1 MSLIRKQETKG
12 ITVHCEHPGV
22 PCDSRNLAYRAAQ
35 HLSDAVGGIG
45 GIAIDIHKRI
55 PVAAGLAGGSAN
67 AAAVLHGVNELFGL
81 GFKEETLMQFGAQ
94 LGADV
99 PFCLHGGAA
108 LGLGIGDRLTRLPV
122 LPDVPLLLL
131 NPGIEISTA
140 TVFKK
145 LNFSLTT
152 QEKRGIIIKVCLEKG
167 DVIGIGKNLY
177 NLLEVPVFS
186 QYPEIAALKTE
197 LSTQTGFCGALMSGS
212 GATVFAV
219 MHNGDAARRS
229 ESHFKNMSQLLYN
242 HGNQSRR
249 CVCILTI
256 KGRWPSGKAQVFGT
270 CMRRFESYP
279 PLSPFCGVL
288 AHKRS
293 ALMQRLNLQRK
304 KVRILKCNKQN

>member
-1 MSLIRKQETKG
+1 VKKIRVRAHAKINLYLDVVGKREDGYHNLETIFHSIGLHDDVTIYKQETKG
-12 ITVHCEHPGV
+12 ITVRCEHPGV
-22 PCDSRNLAYRAAQ
+22 PCDSRNLAHRAAQ
-35 HLSDAVGGIG
+35 LLSHAVGGIG

-99 PFCLHGGAA
+99 PFCLQGGAA

-145 LNFSLTT
+145 LNFPLTT
-152 QEKRGIIIKVCLEKG
+152 QEKRGIIIKACLENG

-229 ESHFKNMSQLLYN
+229 ESHFKNRVSF
-242 HGNQSRR
+242 
-249 CVCILTI
+249 CTTTVT
-256 KGRWPSGKAQVFGT
+256 
-270 CMRRFESYP
+270 
-279 PLSPFCGVL
+279 SPVGVY
-288 AHKRS
+288 
-293 ALMQRLNLQRK
+293 
-304 KVRILKCNKQN
+304 VY

>member
-1 MSLIRKQETKG
+1 MQKIRVRAHAKINLYLDVVGKREDGYHNLETIFHSIGLHDDVIIRKQETKG

-99 PFCLHGGAA
+99 PFCLQGGAA

-152 QEKRGIIIKVCLEKG
+152 QEKKCIIIKVCLEKG

-197 LSTQTGFCGALMSGS
+197 LSTQAGFCGALMSGS

-229 ESHFKNMSQLLYN
+229 ESHFINRVSF
-242 HGNQSRR
+242 
-249 CVCILTI
+249 CTTTVT
-256 KGRWPSGKAQVFGT
+256 
-270 CMRRFESYP
+270 
-279 PLSPFCGVL
+279 SPVGVY
-288 AHKRS
+288 
-293 ALMQRLNLQRK
+293 
-304 KVRILKCNKQN
+304 VY